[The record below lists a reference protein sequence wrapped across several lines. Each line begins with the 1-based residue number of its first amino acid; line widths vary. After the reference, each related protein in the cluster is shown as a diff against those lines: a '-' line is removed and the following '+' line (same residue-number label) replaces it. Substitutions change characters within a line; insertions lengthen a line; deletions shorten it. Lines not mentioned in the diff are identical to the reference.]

1 MNVSK
6 KTYEEIKL
14 ALESD
19 LSRLAEQFENDFI
32 MECYGKV
39 SSIEAEDDC
48 YSEGFLMG
56 FIELACASG
65 LLPNDEVW
73 DFNFIVEET
82 KERRKLS
89 ASDVEYP
96 F

>member
-14 ALESD
+14 ALEAD
-19 LSRLAEQFENDFI
+19 LTRVAEQFQNDYI
-32 MECYGKV
+32 MECYCKV
-39 SSIEAEDDC
+39 SSIEAEENP
-48 YSEGFLMG
+48 YSEGFLLG
-56 FIELACASG
+56 FVELACSSG
-65 LLPNDEVW
+65 LLPKDEVC

-82 KERRKLS
+82 KERRKLNS
-89 ASDVEYP
+89 SEAEYP

>member
-14 ALESD
+14 ALEAD
-19 LSRLAEQFENDFI
+19 LSRVAEQFQNDYI

-39 SSIEAEDDC
+39 SSIEAEEDR
-48 YSEGFLMG
+48 YSEGFLIG
-56 FIELACASG
+56 FVDLACSSG
-65 LLPNDEVW
+65 LLPKDEVW

-82 KERRKLS
+82 KERRLLN

>member
-19 LSRLAEQFENDFI
+19 LSRLAEQFQNDVI
-32 MECYGKV
+32 MEYYEKV
-39 SSIEAEDDC
+39 SSVKSDYDP
-48 YSEGFLMG
+48 YSEGFLIG
-56 FIELACASG
+56 FVELACASG

-82 KERRKLS
+82 KERRMLNS
-89 ASDVEYP
+89 SDVEYP